1 MTKNLPNNGFFIKI
15 NIAFLLL
22 KQGKLSSI
30 LYAIKVRFY
39 SSKNSI
45 GLVKDLSKD
54 YEYPKPKIEYS
65 IRLFEEADINK
76 LQENFRH
83 IGFIK
88 QKIPYCYTALTKNNI
103 PCYRMWIMKSNENE
117 RIKSYFKGIFPKLK
131 EDEALI
137 EGVFTH
143 PDYRGLKIM
152 PNIIGDISK
161 KIKQE
166 GINKII
172 VFVDKRN
179 IASLKGFKQS
189 GFNPYISRKT
199 KWRFFIRTI
208 SFEPIPKLLIEEYIR
223 KTYTEISSMTINKDG
238 VNYF

>member
-15 NIAFLLL
+15 NIAFFLL

-30 LYAIKVRFY
+30 LHAIKVRFY
-39 SSKNSI
+39 SSNNSI
-45 GLVKDLSKD
+45 GLVKYLNTDF
-54 YEYPKPKIEYS
+54 EYPNPKIEFS
-65 IRLFEEADINK
+65 TRLFKDEDINS
-76 LQENFRH
+76 LNENFRH

-88 QKIPYCYTALTKNNI
+88 EKIPDCYTSVTKNNV
-103 PCYRMWIMKSNENE
+103 PCYRMWVMKPNQNK
-117 RIKSYFKGIFPKLK
+117 RIKNYFKGIFPALN

-152 PNIIGDISK
+152 PNVIGEISK

-172 VFVDKRN
+172 AFVDKKN

-189 GFNPYISRKT
+189 GFNPYLSRKT
-199 KWRFFIRTI
+199 KWRFFIRTVT
-208 SFEPIPKLLIEEYIR
+208 FEPIPKSLIEEYINNT
-223 KTYTEISSMTINKDG
+223 KNLQ
-238 VNYF
+238 